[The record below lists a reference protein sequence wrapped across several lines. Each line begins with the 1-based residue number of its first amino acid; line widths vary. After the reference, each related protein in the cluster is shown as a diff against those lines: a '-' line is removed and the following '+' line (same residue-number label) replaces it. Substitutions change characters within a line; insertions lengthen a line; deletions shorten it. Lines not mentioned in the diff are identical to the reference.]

1 MELKNGNIELLGTIF
16 GKETTTKDALKNTA
30 LEASVDKDPSS
41 DPIIDIFYAENA
53 IVDGVKFYAEI
64 HFVSRKIDY
73 IHLVPIDLEMAN
85 PGYPDSEYQELKK
98 KTCDA
103 FLLKALGEPT
113 QKNEAV
119 TYYKFD
125 WGGIASV
132 ALYGGRNENAGG
144 FIDIEYNRKD

>member
-16 GKETTTKDALKNTA
+16 GKETTTDDALKNTA
-30 LEASVDKDPSS
+30 LRASVDTDPSI

-53 IVDGVKFYAEI
+53 IVDGIKFYAEI

-73 IHLVPIDLEMAN
+73 IHLIPIDLEMAD

-103 FLLKALGEPT
+103 FLLKALGKPT
-113 QKNEAV
+113 LKNEAI
-119 TYYKFD
+119 TCYDFD
-125 WGGIASV
+125 WGEIVSIAF
-132 ALYGGRNENAGG
+132 YTGRNENDGG
-144 FIDIEYNRKD
+144 YIDINYNRKG